1 MPVKAAS
8 DEALL
13 AEAARSFVSEDPAPE
28 VIGVMVSGGGD
39 SVALLH
45 LMQRA
50 GMLRGWQVEAVTVD
64 HGLRAAAVAEAAQ
77 VAALCADLGV
87 AHHICHWD
95 GPKDSGNLMDQA
107 RRARFD
113 LVAAW
118 AAARGIG
125 HVVMGHTADDQAET
139 FLMGLARSSGI
150 DGLSGMRAVWR
161 DRSVVW
167 ARPLLTVARQD
178 LRDYLR
184 RRGIGW
190 VEDPTNDDA
199 SYARVRAR
207 RAMAV
212 LGGLGITA
220 PGLTAVAGHLDMA
233 RSALRLQAA
242 AAARAV
248 DTRAGMVRMARQD
261 LWAQPEEVQRRLLI
275 AALRWISG
283 TEYPPREAALERVQ
297 AAILT
302 GKDTTLGGC
311 RFRLQGPDLVISREA
326 RAMGGICAPDQVWD
340 GRWRVQGPI
349 IAGLTVGALGA
360 AGLAACKDWRDTGL
374 PREVLAVTPALWQDG
389 QLVAAP
395 LVRQSGVWSASLG
408 QSLYDFILSH

>member
-1 MPVKAAS
+1 MPVKAGS
-8 DEALL
+8 DDALL
-13 AEAARSFVSEDPAPE
+13 AAAASSFACDDPAPK

-50 GMLRGWQVEAVTVD
+50 GALRGWRVEAVTVD
-64 HGLRAAAVAEAAQ
+64 HGLRAAAAEAAL
-77 VAALCADLGV
+77 VAVLCADLGV
-87 AHHICHWD
+87 AHQICRWD

-113 LVAAW
+113 LVATW
-118 AAARGIG
+118 AAALGIG

-139 FLMGLARSSGI
+139 FLMGLARASGI

-161 DRSVVW
+161 DRGVVW
-167 ARPLLTVARQD
+167 ARPLLTVGRLE

-184 RRGIGW
+184 RQGVSW

-199 SYARVRAR
+199 TYARVRAR
-207 RAMAV
+207 RAMTV
-212 LGGLGITA
+212 LKGLGITA

-233 RSALRLQAA
+233 RSALRVQVAA
-242 AAARAV
+242 AAQAV

-283 TEYPPREAALERVQ
+283 AQYPPREAALARVQ

-302 GKDTTLGGC
+302 GKDETLGGC

-326 RAMGGICAPDQVWD
+326 RAVGGICAPDQVWD